1 LPVKKSGVSRPLP
14 VFGRRPA
21 RPILAVMESDGE
33 LLRRLRSGEERAFIG
48 LVERYHEPMLRL
60 AGSFVPSRAIAE
72 EVVQDTW
79 LAVLRGLA
87 GFEGRSSLKTWLFA
101 ILVNQARKTGTREHR
116 SIPVAD
122 PEPVVDPSRFD
133 ASGGWADPPE
143 HWIELA
149 QGRMEAGKLA
159 DRIRVWLDEL
169 PARQREVVLL
179 RDIEGMSSDEVCA
192 VLALSDVN
200 QRVLLHRGRSRL
212 RQLFEDEFRGVR

>member
-1 LPVKKSGVSRPLP
+1 MSRSLSWL
-14 VFGRRPA
+14 GLRPA
-21 RPILAVMESDGE
+21 RPILSVMESDGE
-33 LLRRLRSGEERAFIG
+33 LLLRLRSGDERAFIG
-48 LVERYHEPMLRL
+48 LVQRYHEPMLRL
-60 AGSFVPSRAIAE
+60 ATSFVPSRAIAE

-133 ASGGWADPPE
+133 ASGGWSDPPE
-143 HWIELA
+143 HLIELA

-159 DRIRVWLDEL
+159 HRVRGWIDDL

-179 RDIEGMSSDEVCA
+179 RDVEGMSGEEVCA
-192 VLALSDVN
+192 VLALSDAN

-212 RQLFEDEFRGVR
+212 RQLFEDEFREVR

>member
-1 LPVKKSGVSRPLP
+1 MSRSLSWL
-14 VFGRRPA
+14 GRRPA
-21 RPILAVMESDGE
+21 RPILSVMESDGE
-33 LLRRLRSGEERAFIG
+33 LVLRLRSGDERAFIG
-48 LVERYHEPMLRL
+48 LVQRYHEPMLRL
-60 AGSFVPSRAIAE
+60 AASFVPSQAIAE

-133 ASGGWADPPE
+133 ASGGWCDPPE

-149 QGRMEAGKLA
+149 EGRMEAGKLA
-159 DRIRVWLDEL
+159 HRVRGWIDEL

-179 RDIEGMSSDEVCA
+179 RDVEGMSSEEVCA
-192 VLALSDVN
+192 VLVLSDAN

-212 RQLFEDEFRGVR
+212 RQLFEDEFREVR

>member
-1 LPVKKSGVSRPLP
+1 MSRSLSWL
-14 VFGRRPA
+14 GRRPA
-21 RPILAVMESDGE
+21 RPILSVMESDGE
-33 LLRRLRSGEERAFIG
+33 LLLRLRSGDERAFIG
-48 LVERYHEPMLRL
+48 LVQRYHEPMLRL
-60 AGSFVPSRAIAE
+60 ATSFVPSRAIAE

-133 ASGGWADPPE
+133 ASGGWSDPPE

-159 DRIRVWLDEL
+159 HRVRGWIDDL

-179 RDIEGMSSDEVCA
+179 RDVEGMSSEEVCT
-192 VLALSDVN
+192 VLALSDAN

-212 RQLFEDEFRGVR
+212 RQLFEDEFREVR